1 MNIQLLKLKR
11 AAILLAGISAILVP
25 TMAHAVWPIIKLG
38 DGQGFATGINDSG
51 QVIGS
56 ISSSFSDISFITGT
70 NGMGM
75 TDLGVLD
82 SSLGNEPSDINT
94 FGQVVGF
101 SVYRNSFDI
110 HTTVMRAF
118 ITEPNGVGMID
129 MGTLGGNQS
138 SANGINDSGQ
148 VVGWAGTANN
158 ETHAFITGSDGVGMT
173 DLGTLGGNYSQAY
186 AINDFGEVVGMSTT
200 ADGDVHAF
208 IFSHGVMTDLSLLAP
223 VVATGWSSL
232 NVFDINNN
240 GQIVGYGRDSPHS
253 GPHPFL
259 LLPIPEPETY
269 TMLLAGLGLLG
280 IVVRRRKQMRC
291 S

>member
-1 MNIQLLKLKR
+1 
-11 AAILLAGISAILVP
+11 
-25 TMAHAVWPIIKLG
+25 
-38 DGQGFATGINDSG
+38 
-51 QVIGS
+51 
-56 ISSSFSDISFITGT
+56 
-70 NGMGM
+70 
-75 TDLGVLD
+75 
-82 SSLGNEPSDINT
+82 
-94 FGQVVGF
+94 
-101 SVYRNSFDI
+101 
-110 HTTVMRAF
+110 
-118 ITEPNGVGMID
+118 
-129 MGTLGGNQS
+129 
-138 SANGINDSGQ
+138 
-148 VVGWAGTANN
+148 
-158 ETHAFITGSDGVGMT
+158 MT

-186 AINDFGEVVGMSTT
+186 AINDFGEVVGMSTTT

>member
-118 ITEPNGVGMID
+118 ITEPNGVGMTD
-129 MGTLGGNQS
+129 MGTLGGS
-138 SANGINDSGQ
+138 GSTANAINDSGQ
-148 VVGWAGTANN
+148 VAG
-158 ETHAFITGSDGVGMT
+158 
-173 DLGTLGGNYSQAY
+173 
-186 AINDFGEVVGMSTT
+186 
-200 ADGDVHAF
+200 GD
-208 IFSHGVMTDLSLLAP
+208 
-223 VVATGWSSL
+223 
-232 NVFDINNN
+232 
-240 GQIVGYGRDSPHS
+240 
-253 GPHPFL
+253 
-259 LLPIPEPETY
+259 
-269 TMLLAGLGLLG
+269 
-280 IVVRRRKQMRC
+280 
-291 S
+291 